1 MITRNSISTIASRT
15 GRRGIIGTQLQASP
29 HGGVHRYTRSQSTVP
44 AKPSPLAGV
53 RVLDLTRVLAG
64 PYCTQILGD
73 LGADVIK
80 VEHVTRGDDTR
91 AWGPPYAPRKDGK
104 SGPGESAY
112 FLAVSIPLNPT
123 I

>member
-1 MITRNSISTIASRT
+1 MMRSISTIASCA
-15 GRRGIIGTQLQASP
+15 GRRNPIGTQLQVSLRSKLFR
-29 HGGVHRYTRSQSTVP
+29 HIRYQSTVP
-44 AKPSPLAGV
+44 AKPAPLAGV

-112 FLAVSIPLNPT
+112 FLAVNRLDT
-123 I
+123 F